1 MKCKVTCTCLYIVS
15 HTRTFLGIDKSY
27 ILLGVWNHTEK
38 KRGGGY
44 TNYFLQYVHNLS
56 LMNKNKFLKTAYPH
70 IEQL

>member
-1 MKCKVTCTCLYIVS
+1 ME
-15 HTRTFLGIDKSY
+15 SY
-27 ILLGVWNHTEK
+27 WEK
-38 KRGGGY
+38 KGGGY